1 MIGIERVLDKLGS
14 GGVVIAALGCTACF
28 PALGALAAAL
38 GLGFLG
44 QFEGMIINALLPLFA
59 IFVLAVNC
67 YGWYK
72 NQVHWRGLLSVIGP
86 IVILVTLYPLWQY
99 GWSVYLFYSAL
110 ILMLTVSI
118 ADLIWPVPTYCK
130 LSSLDNG

>member
-1 MIGIERVLDKLGS
+1 MIGIEQVLDKVGI
-14 GGVVIAALGCTACF
+14 GGIVVTALGCTACF
-28 PALGALAAAL
+28 PALGALAATL

-44 QFEGMIINALLPLFA
+44 QLEGTITNALLPFFA
-59 IFVLAVNC
+59 ICVLIVNC

-72 NQVHWRGLLSVIGP
+72 NQIHWRGLLSIIGP
-86 IVILVTLYPLWQY
+86 LAILITLYPLWQY

-118 ADLIWPVPTYCK
+118 ADLIWSVPSHCNLRS
-130 LSSLDNG
+130 LSNG